1 MATVKLQDREIK
13 KLKITVTNIKS
24 VLLEKNKELKKV
36 KLSKKRLANADFQL
50 ARKEAKEKSVEAV
63 KKSSPLT
70 SFSKK
75 AGAATGNIID
85 KILSFGSIILGGILV
100 NALPGFIKKFN
111 EIWESIKPF
120 IDSVNS
126 AIKNIFN
133 FVGGITESVKNFF
146 GITEKTKTDDLAK
159 AQKDLEGELKGLE
172 KESGFDVD
180 SLSKEAGGEIKLDD
194 EGNLIEGEDVM
205 SDTDIPA
212 EETSDTSS
220 DTQSESDSTADIS
233 KMIDSVPSKGGGVK
247 PNQAQFKRI
256 NNNQDLFKLN
266 QRTSTGPKTVIVQR
280 QVVEVPVPV

>member
-24 VLLEKNKELKKV
+24 VLLEKNKELKQV
-36 KLSKKRLANADFQL
+36 KLSKKRLANAALQL
-50 ARKEAKEKSVEAV
+50 ERKQGKEKSVESV

-85 KILSFGSIILGGILV
+85 KIKSFGMIVLGGILV

-111 EIWESIKPF
+111 DIWQSIKPF
-120 IDSVNS
+120 IDGVGS
-126 AIKNIFN
+126 AIKNIVN
-133 FVGGITESVKNFF
+133 FVGGITQSVKNFF
-146 GITEKTKTDDLAK
+146 GITEKTKIDDT
-159 AQKDLEGELKGLE
+159 AQKELEGEIKQLE
-172 KESGFDVD
+172 KESDIDVN
-180 SLSKEAGGEIKLDD
+180 SLNIEDESVEVDD
-194 EGNLIEGEDVM
+194 EGNIIGGEDVM
-205 SDTDIPA
+205 SDTDISA
-212 EETSDTSS
+212 EETSDTPS
-220 DTQSESDSTADIS
+220 DTQSESESTSDIS

-256 NNNQDLFKLN
+256 NNNQDLAKLN
-266 QRTSTGPKTVIVQR
+266 QRTSTGHKTVIVQR

>member
-24 VLLEKNKELKKV
+24 VLLEKNKELNKV

-50 ARKEAKEKSVEAV
+50 ARKEAKEKSVESV

-111 EIWESIKPF
+111 EIWQSIKPF
-120 IDSVNS
+120 IDGVNS

-146 GITEKTKTDDLAK
+146 GITEKTKIDDT
-159 AQKDLEGELKGLE
+159 AQKELEGELKALE
-172 KESGFDVD
+172 KESDID
-180 SLSKEAGGEIKLDD
+180 INSLNNEDESFEVDD
-194 EGNLIEGEDVM
+194 EGNVIGGEDVM

-220 DTQSESDSTADIS
+220 DTQSESESTADIS

-247 PNQAQFKRI
+247 PNQAQFKGI
-256 NNNQDLFKLN
+256 NKIQDLTKLN
-266 QRTSTGPKTVIVQR
+266 QRTSTGHKTVIVQR

>member
-24 VLLEKNKELKKV
+24 VLLEKNKELKQV
-36 KLSKKRLANADFQL
+36 KLSKKRLANAALQL
-50 ARKEAKEKSVEAV
+50 ARKERKEKSVEEV

-70 SFSKK
+70 SFSEK

-111 EIWESIKPF
+111 EIWDSIKPV
-120 IDSVNS
+120 IKTLNS
-126 AIKNIFN
+126 AIKNMFD
-133 FVGGITESVKNFF
+133 FFGGITESVKNFF
-146 GITEKTKTDDLAK
+146 GITEKTSTDDLAK

-256 NNNQDLFKLN
+256 NNNQDLVKLN

>member
-50 ARKEAKEKSVEAV
+50 ARKEAKEKSVEGV
-63 KKSSPLT
+63 KKTSPLT
-70 SFSKK
+70 SFSNKV
-75 AGAATGNIID
+75 GAATGNIID

-111 EIWESIKPF
+111 EIWQSIKPF
-120 IDSVNS
+120 IDGVNS

-146 GITEKTKTDDLAK
+146 GITEKTKIDDT
-159 AQKDLEGELKGLE
+159 AQKELEGELKALE
-172 KESGFDVD
+172 KESDID
-180 SLSKEAGGEIKLDD
+180 INSLNNEDESFKVDD
-194 EGNLIEGEDVM
+194 EGNVIGGEDVM
-205 SDTDIPA
+205 SDTDIPS

-220 DTQSESDSTADIS
+220 DTQSESESTADIS

-247 PNQAQFKRI
+247 PNQAQFKSI
-256 NNNQDLFKLN
+256 NNNQDLAKLN

>member
-24 VLLEKNKELKKV
+24 VLLEKNKELKQV
-36 KLSKKRLANADFQL
+36 KLSKKRLANAALQL
-50 ARKEAKEKSVEAV
+50 ERKEGKEKSVESV

-111 EIWESIKPF
+111 EIWQSIKPF
-120 IDSVNS
+120 IDGVGS
-126 AIKNIFN
+126 AIKNIVN
-133 FVGGITESVKNFF
+133 FFGGITESVKNFL
-146 GITEKTKTDDLAK
+146 GITDKTKTDDLAK
-159 AQKDLEGELKGLE
+159 GQKELEGELKELE
-172 KESGFDVD
+172 KESDIDVN
-180 SLSKEAGGEIKLDD
+180 SLNNEDESVEVDD
-194 EGNLIEGEDVM
+194 EGNVIGGEDVM
-205 SDTDIPA
+205 SDTDISA
-212 EETSDTSS
+212 EETGDTPS
-220 DTQSESDSTADIS
+220 DTQSESESTSDIS

-247 PNQAQFKRI
+247 PNQAQIKRI
-256 NNNQDLFKLN
+256 NNNQDLAKLN
-266 QRTSTGPKTVIVQR
+266 QRTSTGHKTVIVQR

>member
-50 ARKEAKEKSVEAV
+50 ARKEAKEKSVEGV
-63 KKSSPLT
+63 KKTSPLT
-70 SFSKK
+70 SFSNKV
-75 AGAATGNIID
+75 GAATGNIID

-111 EIWESIKPF
+111 EIWQSIKPF
-120 IDSVNS
+120 IDGVNS

-146 GITEKTKTDDLAK
+146 GITEKTKIDDT
-159 AQKDLEGELKGLE
+159 AQKELEGELKALE
-172 KESGFDVD
+172 KESDID
-180 SLSKEAGGEIKLDD
+180 INSLNNEDESFKVDD
-194 EGNLIEGEDVM
+194 EGNVIGGEDVM

-220 DTQSESDSTADIS
+220 DTQSESESTADIS

-247 PNQAQFKRI
+247 PNQAQFKSI
-256 NNNQDLFKLN
+256 NNNQDLAKLN

>member
-24 VLLEKNKELKKV
+24 VLLEKNKELKQV
-36 KLSKKRLANADFQL
+36 KLSKKRLANAALQL
-50 ARKEAKEKSVEAV
+50 ERKEGKEKSVESV

-85 KILSFGSIILGGILV
+85 KIKSFGMIVLGGILV

-111 EIWESIKPF
+111 EAWEKIKPF
-120 IDSVNS
+120 IDSTGA
-126 AIKNIFN
+126 AIKNVVN
-133 FVGGITESVKNFF
+133 FFGGITESVKNFF

-159 AQKDLEGELKGLE
+159 AQKDLEGELKELG
-172 KESGFDVD
+172 KESDFDVD
-180 SLSKEAGGEIKLDD
+180 RLSKEAGGEIKLDD
-194 EGNLIEGEDVM
+194 EGNLIEGEDTM

-212 EETSDTSS
+212 EETSDT
-220 DTQSESDSTADIS
+220 QSESESTADIS

-256 NNNQDLFKLN
+256 NNNQDLAKLN
-266 QRTSTGPKTVIVQR
+266 QRTSTGHKTVIVQR

>member
-24 VLLEKNKELKKV
+24 VLLEKQKELKKV
-36 KLSKKRLANADFQL
+36 KLSKKRLDNAALQL
-50 ARKEAKEKSVEAV
+50 ARKESKEKSVEAV

-70 SFSKK
+70 SFSEK

-111 EIWESIKPF
+111 EIWDSIKPV
-120 IDSVNS
+120 IKTVNS
-126 AIKNIFN
+126 AIKNIFD
-133 FVGGITESVKNFF
+133 FFGGITESVKNFF

-159 AQKDLEGELKGLE
+159 AQKDLEGELKGLG

-194 EGNLIEGEDVM
+194 EGNLIEGEDTM

-212 EETSDTSS
+212 EETSDT
-220 DTQSESDSTADIS
+220 QSESESTADIS
-233 KMIDSVPSKGGGVK
+233 KMIDSIPSKGGGVK

-256 NNNQDLFKLN
+256 NNNQDLAKLN
-266 QRTSTGPKTVIVQR
+266 QRTSTGHKTVIVQR

>member
-24 VLLEKNKELKKV
+24 VLLEKNKELKQV
-36 KLSKKRLANADFQL
+36 KLSKKRLANAALQL
-50 ARKEAKEKSVEAV
+50 ERKQGKEKSVESV

-85 KILSFGSIILGGILV
+85 KIKSFGMIVLGGILV

-111 EIWESIKPF
+111 DIWQSIKPF
-120 IDSVNS
+120 IDGVGS
-126 AIKNIFN
+126 AIKNIVN
-133 FVGGITESVKNFF
+133 FVGGITQSVKNFF
-146 GITEKTKTDDLAK
+146 GITDKTKIDDT
-159 AQKDLEGELKGLE
+159 AQKELEGELKQLE
-172 KESGFDVD
+172 KESDIDVN
-180 SLSKEAGGEIKLDD
+180 SLNNEDESVEVDD
-194 EGNLIEGEDVM
+194 EGNVIGGEDVM
-205 SDTDIPA
+205 SDTDISA
-212 EETSDTSS
+212 EETSDTPS
-220 DTQSESDSTADIS
+220 DTQSESESTSDIS

-256 NNNQDLFKLN
+256 NNNQDLAKLN
-266 QRTSTGPKTVIVQR
+266 QRTSTGHKTVIVQR

>member
-24 VLLEKNKELKKV
+24 VLLEKNKELKQV
-36 KLSKKRLANADFQL
+36 KLSKKRLANAALQL
-50 ARKEAKEKSVEAV
+50 ERKEAKEKSVEAV

-120 IDSVNS
+120 IDGVGS
-126 AIKNIFN
+126 AIKNIAN
-133 FVGGITESVKNFF
+133 FFGGITESVKNFF
-146 GITEKTKTDDLAK
+146 GITDKTKTDDLAK
-159 AQKDLEGELKGLE
+159 GQKELEGELKGLE
-172 KESGFDVD
+172 KESDIDVN
-180 SLSKEAGGEIKLDD
+180 SLSIEDESVEVDD
-194 EGNLIEGEDVM
+194 EGNVIGGEDVM

-212 EETSDTSS
+212 EETSDT
-220 DTQSESDSTADIS
+220 TQSESDSTADIS

-256 NNNQDLFKLN
+256 NNNQDLVKLN

>member
-24 VLLEKNKELKKV
+24 VLLEKQKELKKV
-36 KLSKKRLANADFQL
+36 KLSKKRLDNAALQL
-50 ARKEAKEKSVEAV
+50 ARKESKEKSVEAV

-70 SFSKK
+70 SFSEK

-111 EIWESIKPF
+111 EIWDSIKPV
-120 IDSVNS
+120 IKTVNS
-126 AIKNIFN
+126 AIKNIFD
-133 FVGGITESVKNFF
+133 FFGGITESVKNFF

-159 AQKDLEGELKGLE
+159 AQKDLEGELKGLG

-194 EGNLIEGEDVM
+194 EGNLIEGEDTM

-212 EETSDTSS
+212 EETSDT
-220 DTQSESDSTADIS
+220 QSESESTADIS

-256 NNNQDLFKLN
+256 NNNQDLAKLN
-266 QRTSTGPKTVIVQR
+266 QRTSTGHKTVIVQR

>member
-36 KLSKKRLANADFQL
+36 KLSKKRLANAALQL
-50 ARKEAKEKSVEAV
+50 ERKEAKEKSVEGV
-63 KKSSPLT
+63 KKTSPLT
-70 SFSKK
+70 SFSNKV
-75 AGAATGNIID
+75 GAATGNIID
-85 KILSFGSIILGGILV
+85 KIKSFGMIVLGGILV
-100 NALPGFIKKFN
+100 NALPVFIKKFN
-111 EIWESIKPF
+111 EIWQSIKPF
-120 IDSVNS
+120 IDGVGA
-126 AIKNIFN
+126 AIKNVAN
-133 FVGGITESVKNFF
+133 FFGGITESVKNFF
-146 GITEKTKTDDLAK
+146 GITEKTKIDDT
-159 AQKDLEGELKGLE
+159 AQKALEGELKVLE
-172 KESGFDVD
+172 KESDID
-180 SLSKEAGGEIKLDD
+180 INSLNNEDESFKVDD
-194 EGNLIEGEDVM
+194 EGNVIGGEDVM

-220 DTQSESDSTADIS
+220 DTQSESESTADIS

-256 NNNQDLFKLN
+256 NNNQDLAKLN

>member
-24 VLLEKNKELKKV
+24 VLLEKQKELKKV
-36 KLSKKRLANADFQL
+36 KLSKKRLDNAALQL
-50 ARKEAKEKSVEAV
+50 ARKEGKEKSVEAV

-70 SFSKK
+70 SFSEK

-111 EIWESIKPF
+111 EIWDSIKPV
-120 IDSVNS
+120 IKTVNS
-126 AIKNIFN
+126 AIKNIFD
-133 FVGGITESVKNFF
+133 FFGGITESVKNFF

-159 AQKDLEGELKGLE
+159 AQKDLEGELKGLG

-194 EGNLIEGEDVM
+194 EGNLIEGEDTM

-212 EETSDTSS
+212 EETSDT
-220 DTQSESDSTADIS
+220 QSESESTADIS
-233 KMIDSVPSKGGGVK
+233 KMIDSIPSKGGGVK

-256 NNNQDLFKLN
+256 NNNQDLAKLN
-266 QRTSTGPKTVIVQR
+266 QRTSTGHKTVIVQR

>member
-24 VLLEKNKELKKV
+24 VLLEKNKELNKV
-36 KLSKKRLANADFQL
+36 KLSKKRLDNAALQL
-50 ARKEAKEKSVEAV
+50 ERKEAKEKSVESV

-111 EIWESIKPF
+111 EIWQSIKPF
-120 IDSVNS
+120 IDGVNS

-146 GITEKTKTDDLAK
+146 GITEKTKIDDT
-159 AQKDLEGELKGLE
+159 AQKELEGELKALE
-172 KESGFDVD
+172 KESDID
-180 SLSKEAGGEIKLDD
+180 INSLNNEDESFEVDD
-194 EGNLIEGEDVM
+194 EGNVIGGEDVM

-256 NNNQDLFKLN
+256 NNNQDLVKLN
-266 QRTSTGPKTVIVQR
+266 QRTSTGHKTVIVQR

>member
-24 VLLEKNKELKKV
+24 VLLEKNKELNKV

-50 ARKEAKEKSVEAV
+50 ARKEAKEKSVESV

-111 EIWESIKPF
+111 EIWQSIS
-120 IDSVNS
+120 SVIEILNS
-126 AIKNIFN
+126 AIKNMFD
-133 FVGGITESVKNFF
+133 FFDGITESVKNFF
-146 GITEKTKTDDLAK
+146 GIAEKTKTNDLVK
-159 AQKDLEGELKGLE
+159 AQKDLESELKELE
-172 KESGFDVD
+172 KESDIDVVD
-180 SLSKEAGGEIKLDD
+180 TKKGEVEGEGEEPPEPILDREEGDPGERIAPKMRRDEVITSPPDKVEDIIKLV
-194 EGNLIEGEDVM
+194 EPNANV
-205 SDTDIPA
+205 S
-212 EETSDTSS
+212 
-220 DTQSESDSTADIS
+220 TQQKA
-233 KMIDSVPSKGGGVK
+233 K
-247 PNQAQFKRI
+247 FRRI
-256 NNNQDLFKLN
+256 NNNQDLAKLN
-266 QRTSTGPKTVIVQR
+266 QRTSTGHKTVIVQR

>member
-24 VLLEKNKELKKV
+24 VLLEKQKELKKI
-36 KLSKKRLANADFQL
+36 KLSKKRLANAALQL
-50 ARKEAKEKSVEAV
+50 ARKEGKEKSVEAV

-70 SFSKK
+70 SFSEK

-111 EIWESIKPF
+111 EIWDSIKPF
-120 IDSVNS
+120 INGVGS
-126 AIKNIFN
+126 AIKNVSN
-133 FVGGITESVKNFF
+133 FFGGITESVKNFF
-146 GITEKTKTDDLAK
+146 GITDKTKTDDLAK
-159 AQKDLEGELKGLE
+159 GQKELEGELKGLE
-172 KESGFDVD
+172 KESDIDVN
-180 SLSKEAGGEIKLDD
+180 SLSIEDESVEVDD
-194 EGNLIEGEDVM
+194 EGNVIGGEDTM

-212 EETSDTSS
+212 EETSDT
-220 DTQSESDSTADIS
+220 QSESESTADIS
-233 KMIDSVPSKGGGVK
+233 KMIDSIPSKGGGVK

-256 NNNQDLFKLN
+256 NNNQDLAKLN
-266 QRTSTGPKTVIVQR
+266 QRTSTGHKTVIVQR

>member
-36 KLSKKRLANADFQL
+36 KLSKKRLNNAALQL
-50 ARKEAKEKSVEAV
+50 ARKEGKEKSVEAV

-70 SFSKK
+70 SFSEK

-85 KILSFGSIILGGILV
+85 KIKSFGMIVLGGILV

-111 EIWESIKPF
+111 EIWDSIKPV
-120 IDSVNS
+120 IKTVNS
-126 AIKNIFN
+126 AIKNIFD
-133 FVGGITESVKNFF
+133 FFGGITESVKNFF

-159 AQKDLEGELKGLE
+159 AQKDLEGELKGLG

-212 EETSDTSS
+212 EETSDT
-220 DTQSESDSTADIS
+220 QSESESTADIS
-233 KMIDSVPSKGGGVK
+233 KMIDSIPSKGGGVK

-256 NNNQDLFKLN
+256 NNNQDLAKLN
-266 QRTSTGPKTVIVQR
+266 QRTSTGHKTVIVQR

>member
-1 MATVKLQDREIK
+1 MATVKLQDKEIK

-24 VLLEKNKELKKV
+24 VLLEKQKELNKV
-36 KLSKKRLANADFQL
+36 KLSKKRLDNAAFQL
-50 ARKEAKEKSVEAV
+50 ARKEGKEKSVEAV

-70 SFSKK
+70 SFSEK

-85 KILSFGSIILGGILV
+85 KIKSFGMIVLGGILV

-111 EIWESIKPF
+111 EIWDSIKPF
-120 IDSVNS
+120 IDGVGS
-126 AIKNIFN
+126 AIKNIAN
-133 FVGGITESVKNFF
+133 FFGGITESVKNFF

-159 AQKDLEGELKGLE
+159 AQKDLEGELKELE

-212 EETSDTSS
+212 EETSDT
-220 DTQSESDSTADIS
+220 QSESESTADIS

-256 NNNQDLFKLN
+256 NNNQDLAKLN
-266 QRTSTGPKTVIVQR
+266 QRTSTGHKTVIVQR

>member
-24 VLLEKNKELKKV
+24 VLLEKNKELNKV

-50 ARKEAKEKSVEAV
+50 ARKEAKEKSVESV

-111 EIWESIKPF
+111 EIWQSIKPF
-120 IDSVNS
+120 IDGVNS

-146 GITEKTKTDDLAK
+146 GITEKTKIDDT
-159 AQKDLEGELKGLE
+159 AQKALEGELKALE
-172 KESGFDVD
+172 KESDID
-180 SLSKEAGGEIKLDD
+180 INSLNNEDESFEVDD
-194 EGNLIEGEDVM
+194 EGNVIGGEDVM

-212 EETSDTSS
+212 EETSDT
-220 DTQSESDSTADIS
+220 QSESESTSDIS
-233 KMIDSVPSKGGGVK
+233 KMIDSVPSVGGGVK

-256 NNNQDLFKLN
+256 NNNQDLAKLN
-266 QRTSTGPKTVIVQR
+266 QRTSTGHKTVIVQR